1 VDDNPQDACINNT
14 ERNPAIFFP
23 DVGIIVK

>member
-1 VDDNPQDACINNT
+1 VDDNSQDAWFINT